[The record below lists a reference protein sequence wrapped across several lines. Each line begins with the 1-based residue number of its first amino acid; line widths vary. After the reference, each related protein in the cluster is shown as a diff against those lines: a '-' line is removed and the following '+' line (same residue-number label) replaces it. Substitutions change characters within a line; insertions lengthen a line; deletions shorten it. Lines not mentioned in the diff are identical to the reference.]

1 MPELHHLVSSLVT
14 DHIFPP
20 VSLFPILKWKRK
32 NFKNIF
38 LPFLEKKKL
47 DAYEMQKTKK
57 RTFAFFW
64 RAARGRG
71 WGIFERF
78 AVCLWKGIGYVF
90 QLFPFCASLGEPS
103 RSLPARGAGAE
114 TDRSGTRNLGTQGR

>member
-1 MPELHHLVSSLVT
+1 MPELHHLVSLVT

-20 VSLFPILKWKRK
+20 VSLFPILKWKGK

-57 RTFAFFW
+57 ELLHFFGERHVAEDGYFRT
-64 RAARGRG
+64 
-71 WGIFERF
+71 I
-78 AVCLWKGIGYVF
+78 CCLSLWKGIGYVF

-114 TDRSGTRNLGTQGR
+114 TDRSGTPNLGTQGR